1 MKMTVAGLHP
11 QYDGDYEIAMP
22 PFVQREWHEIKQH
35 TGLRPGDLD
44 DALAQNDPD
53 ALAAL
58 IWVTLTRAGFPA
70 RQVWGAIGES
80 DVFDSNIYQVA
91 AEDTGEGDAASP
103 PVSSTLEVSPEPPAG
118 SGESKPS
125 SGATTNGRSDQVERI
140 PDPTGAP
147 I

>member
-1 MKMTVAGLHP
+1 MTVAGLHP

-80 DVFDSNIYQVA
+80 DVFDSDIYQVVP
-91 AEDTGEGDAASP
+91 EEETDGDTASP
-103 PVSSTLEVSPEPPAG
+103 PSPSTPEPSLEPPAG
-118 SGESKPS
+118 SDESRPS
-125 SGATTNGRSDQVERI
+125 SGATTNGRSDPVERI